1 MKTIFFICS
10 ALLFFGCNSG
20 KKTTATSDSLQMI
33 SQGNLHGAGSEGI
46 EAQQRV
52 ITSEQEWNA
61 LLKKMNSVNPISEN
75 FKIKEIDFSKEA
87 VLVLFESVKTT
98 GGHSVGVSGIRE
110 TDENIV
116 VKVQKTAPEGMATT
130 VMTQPYYL
138 AKIKKPSK
146 PVVFE

>member
-1 MKTIFFICS
+1 MKTIFFICG

-20 KKTTATSDSLQMI
+20 KKATKTSDNLQVI

-46 EAQQRV
+46 KAQQRV
-52 ITSEQEWNA
+52 ITSGQEWDA
-61 LLKKMNSVNPISEN
+61 LLKKMNSVNTISESFEN
-75 FKIKEIDFSKEA
+75 KEIDFSKEA
-87 VLVLFESVKTT
+87 VIALFESVKST
-98 GGHSVGVSGIRE
+98 GGHSVAISEVRE
-110 TDENIV
+110 MEENV
-116 VKVQKTAPEGMATT
+116 VIKVKKTAPEGMATT